1 MYVPDR
7 GDIIFLSFDPS
18 SGKEIMKRRPS
29 IVISRKVFNAHTGFA
44 VVAPITSKI
53 RKIKLEVVLP
63 RQMKTRGAALIH
75 QMRSVDFHARDA
87 EFVEPSPDIF
97 IKRVSEV
104 AKVIVS

>member
-7 GDIIFLSFDPS
+7 GDIVLLSFDPS

-29 IVISRKVFNAHTGFA
+29 VVISRKVFNAHTGFA

-63 RQMKTRGAALIH
+63 VQMNTKGAALIH
-75 QMRSVDFHARDA
+75 QIRSVDFHARDA
-87 EFVEPSPDIF
+87 EFIESSSEVF
-97 IKRVSEV
+97 IKRISEV